1 METIGRALAARWG
14 DLIEMSLKSHLKTFV
29 PEGLWHFAG
38 FCKRLPT
45 YWRLDR
51 SENLRVQQGV
61 PGLPLFVAPDL
72 HVQIPESVTAYIY
85 WRAHAFEDADLWA
98 ETTDFL
104 KLAEGCSRLI
114 DIGAQTGFFSALF
127 ARARTAPVSILSME
141 PDAQVQAILA
151 RARVLNGGDGIDWEI
166 RHEAVSDHEGTIGI
180 PISNRPYEADLS
192 AGEPGDLITVPS
204 RSLTALIESLD
215 WTPDLLKIDVESFE
229 YEILTTSLPVIERLR
244 PALHLEVHWEILQRR
259 GLDPMDFL
267 APLARMGYRGNRS
280 GYRTLEDWAAA
291 GRKEVVSRLSL
302 KVG

>member
-1 METIGRALAARWG
+1 
-14 DLIEMSLKSHLKTFV
+14 MSLKSHLKNVV
-29 PEGLWHFAG
+29 PESLWHFAG

-51 SENLRVQQGV
+51 SESLRVRQGV
-61 PGLPLFVAPDL
+61 EGLPLFVARDL
-72 HVQIPESVTAYIY
+72 HVSIPESVTAYIY

-104 KLAEGCSRLI
+104 ELAEGRSRLI

-127 ARARTAPVSILSME
+127 ARARPAPVAILSME
-141 PDAQVQAILA
+141 PDSQVQAILA
-151 RARVLNGGDGIDWEI
+151 RARTLNGGDGIDWEI
-166 RHEAVSDHEGTIGI
+166 RHEAVSDHDGTIEI
-180 PISNRPYEADLS
+180 PISNTPYEADLC
-192 AGEPGDLITVPS
+192 AGNPGDLITVPS
-204 RSLTALIESLD
+204 RSLTALVESLD
-215 WTPDLLKIDVESFE
+215 WEPDLLKIDVESFE
-229 YEILTTSLPVIERLR
+229 YEILTTSLPMIERLR

-280 GYRTLEDWAAA
+280 GYRKLDDWTVA